1 MDQFA
6 QFSTEKQNVLRK
18 LDGLHEILETIQAQ
32 GVDTGA
38 DLAKVAHAKK
48 SIESDELRIAL
59 LGAFSDGKTSVVAAW
74 LGKIL
79 ADMKIDMDESSD
91 RLAFYRPEGLPD
103 SCEIV
108 DTPGL
113 FGDKEIDAAGKKVM
127 YEDLTKRYISEAHL
141 ILYVVDATNPLK
153 DSHSDIVK
161 WLLRDLRKLSS
172 TIFVINKMDEVC
184 DLKDPISFQQQAEI
198 KQNNLKEK
206 LARAAALSQQELAQL
221 DIVCVAANPNGRGL
235 PFWFEKTAQYES
247 RSRIPELKAA
257 TFKVLTSS
265 VPEVF
270 QTKTGMDVVREL
282 VRAKIKTLA
291 EHQAV
296 LDQGKTQTSQEIERV
311 EEDLAQGRREVR
323 RHAEGLSNE
332 LDALDKELMAKLRPL
347 ELQDLRAFLE
357 DEIGLVDG
365 AVGAKL
371 QRRIKSLVDKYA
383 EQSAEVVNKVA
394 KDIARQIENTSSF
407 LASIS
412 APATGAAS
420 KGLKGLQSMDPNA
433 VKSAILVARD
443 LLANLGVAV
452 KFKPWELTK
461 LANNLV
467 KWAGPMGAALQV
479 GGDIYAHFQKSELE
493 KTLADAKS
501 SIGKEIQNA
510 TQDVRRHLATDE
522 AVFAFLSPQLADFEE
537 ILGTLRGEL
546 ETLDAG
552 QSAVKALDA
561 RLQELVPA

>member
-206 LARAAALSQQELAQL
+206 LERAAALSQQELAQL

-265 VPEVF
+265 VPEVL